1 MNPQKIITQ
10 THIQKAYNYS
20 SYRNLIDELL
30 KQNKTTGLNH
40 SEEYLN
46 YTHLNVQRMNRWD
59 KSCEIYPEFYE
70 FLKSYSKKIYM
81 IVLTEAWCGD
91 TANLVPV
98 FEKIHLVNPEKISFL
113 LLLRDENPDVMDDNL
128 TNGSRSIPKLIF
140 LSENLEKL
148 ATWGPRPTPLTQQIQ
163 EWKSQGQTYKDF
175 ADKVQLWYAKDKSLS
190 TQKEI
195 YEILKSFVS

>member
-1 MNPQKIITQ
+1 MTQQSIINQ
-10 THIQKAYNYS
+10 NHIQKAYNYT
-20 SYRNLIDELL
+20 SYRNLIDVLL
-30 KQNKTTGLNH
+30 KQNKTTGTNH

-46 YTHLNVQRMNRWD
+46 YTQLNVQRMNRWD
-59 KSCEIYPEFYE
+59 KTCEIYPEFQE
-70 FLKSYSKKIYM
+70 FLKTIHQKIYM

-98 FEKIHLVNPEKISFL
+98 FEKIHLVNPDKISFL
-113 LLLRDENPDVMDDNL
+113 LLLRDENPEVMDDNL

-140 LSENLEKL
+140 LNENLDKL
-148 ATWGPRPTPLTQQIQ
+148 ATWGPRPAPLTQQIQ
-163 EWKSQGQTYKDF
+163 EWKAQGLTYKDY

-195 YEILKSFVS
+195 YEILKSIVS